1 MKRIISIAL
10 AAALALSMAA
20 CGSAVPEQTA
30 TPDGGLPEVHAQ
42 SVTVPDY
49 PLLYVVA
56 QDVTALAA
64 QQYITARFYL
74 DALLEM
80 ELNAG
85 TEAEYSSLLDEAIA
99 QFSLAD
105 EYAEQALLAADLA
118 QMYLE
123 SELSASGVAYAADET
138 GGIVLLGYKAAS
150 GSVSGTPQI
159 QLLAAE
165 DGDALREWAEDI
177 TAKFDAVQGNQ
188 KCKALGEQLG
198 VDAREAYN
206 QLLAAQAIIKQGA
219 DADAAFYDTAM
230 KAAMVVK
237 TTCKIT
243 VIAGTAIATGGAS
256 TLLEGAA
263 LVVSGSSAIIEVAA
277 TTSTIILGESS
288 GLTLAYNK
296 VQDAMA
302 PVEAV
307 LGLLTLDF
315 SSAAKLS
322 TKTNEAGAALV
333 GAIDYVGNGLRNFFQ
348 DGKIMGLQKKD
359 LAQGSKMLTAGT
371 VDVAALASDAGT
383 DTEKTGKISDAFKSA
398 GMEGVADVIDAAA
411 IGMSAAAGAA
421 TEPVPPLEAAKTF
434 VPQVPIE
441 EVKKAVQQVIK
452 NSGLDLGNFDLG
464 LKNSDLAG
472 LYSITGI
479 PVGEKYKN
487 TMTITPEGA
496 GGTVSF
502 GHTARYEF
510 SEGTIT
516 FTIDEPPSKEG
527 TVYHAGIRGTFTF
540 TFTKAEDGTITG
552 SGKFD
557 GEAYGSN
564 FATVPGSIDG
574 YTLIKIG

>member
-1 MKRIISIAL
+1 MKRIISIVLAVAL
-10 AAALALSMAA
+10 AFSMAA
-20 CGSAVPEQTA
+20 CGESAAPEPTDV
-30 TPDGGLPEVHAQ
+30 PDGDLPEVYSQ

-49 PLLYVVA
+49 PLPYVVA

-74 DALLEM
+74 DALLKM

-99 QFSLAD
+99 QFALAD

-118 QMYLE
+118 QMYVE
-123 SELSASGVAYAADET
+123 SELSASGVAYAANET
-138 GGIVLLGYKAAS
+138 GGIVLLGYKTAS
-150 GSVSGTPQI
+150 GGISGTPQI
-159 QLLAAE
+159 QLLAEE
-165 DGDALREWAEDI
+165 DGDALKEWAEDI
-177 TAKFDAVQGNQ
+177 TSKFDALQGSQ
-188 KCKALGEQLG
+188 RCKALGEQLG
-198 VDAREAYN
+198 MDAREAYN

-322 TKTNEAGAALV
+322 TKTDEAGAALV
-333 GAIDYVGNGLRNFFQ
+333 GAIDYVGNGLRDFFQ

-371 VDVAALASDAGT
+371 IDVAAFASDTGT
-383 DTEKTGKISDAFKSA
+383 DTKKTGQISDAFESA
-398 GMEGVADVIDAAA
+398 GMEGVAGVIDAA
-411 IGMSAAAGAA
+411 AAAGAA

-434 VPQVPIE
+434 VPEVPIE

-516 FTIDEPPSKEG
+516 FTIDEPPFKEG

-557 GEAYGSN
+557 GESYGSN